1 MLQVFNMA
9 NKTEKLNLTT
19 LKPGTTNAFDPVF
32 TVESC
37 EGRAKAGGDHIY
49 ATLQPTS
56 GGANLI
62 GPITFRMPALLA
74 PGSPLNAF
82 AVLVGQDPTQGF
94 DVPGAVGAR
103 VRLAFA
109 AAGHA
114 RAATAEA
121 TPAAAPVVTAKGKK

>member
-1 MLQVFNMA
+1 MA

-19 LKPGTTNAFDPVF
+19 LKPGTTNAFAPVF

-62 GPITFRMPALLA
+62 GPITLRMPAMLA

-94 DVPGAVGAR
+94 DVPAAVGAR
-103 VRLAFA
+103 VGITFTPQGRAPVA
-109 AAGHA
+109 AAEP
-114 RAATAEA
+114 AT
-121 TPAAAPVVTAKGKK
+121 TPAPVVTVKGKGK